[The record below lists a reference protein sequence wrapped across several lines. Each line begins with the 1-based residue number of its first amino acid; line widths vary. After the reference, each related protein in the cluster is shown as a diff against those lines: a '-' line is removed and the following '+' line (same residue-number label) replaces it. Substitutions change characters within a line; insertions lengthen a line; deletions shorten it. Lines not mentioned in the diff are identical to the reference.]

1 MQTLIVLFLAYCIYI
16 YYYNTSKADDED
28 IEGLENEI
36 V

>member
-16 YYYNTSKADDED
+16 YYYNTNKADGEN
-28 IEGLENEI
+28 IEGLENDI